1 MFKLPIKAI
10 FTVASALAAFPLY
23 AAPPEKYGDWT
34 FSVLQSGKDR
44 MADASV
50 ASNGSEK
57 LHKQCSTTITGCI
70 WIITLANIK
79 CAKGEEF
86 PFLANS
92 NAGSAS
98 FKVACFPTAGE
109 TTTRL
114 MILGD
119 VGWIDEMAKAGTF
132 AFAFPSIQTPA
143 FKVAIFSGNGAA
155 VALKKIDE
163 FSAQPF
169 KQEM

>member
-1 MFKLPIKAI
+1 MHKSLLTTALF
-10 FTVASALAAFPLY
+10 VAACSGAAAY
-23 AAPPEKYGDWT
+23 AGPTEKYGDWT
-34 FSVLQSGKDR
+34 FSALQSGKDR

-50 ASNGSEK
+50 ASNSSEK
-57 LHKQCSTTITGCI
+57 LHKQCSTTVTGCI
-70 WIITLANIK
+70 WFIAVANIK

-92 NAGSAS
+92 HAGSAS
-98 FKVACFPTAGE
+98 FKAACFPTGE
-109 TTTRL
+109 TTAHL

-119 VGWIDEMAKAGTF
+119 AGWIDEMAKAGTF